1 MTRQVFSASPE
12 SNRKEVL
19 MATQAKAMAK
29 GEGNLTSAMK
39 SASSDLSVVFICCTK
54 WCTVWRN
61 TAKFFATVTA
71 C

>member
-1 MTRQVFSASPE
+1 
-12 SNRKEVL
+12 